1 MQAQQAQLVHQE
13 EMQALGQRTKEVLQ
27 KRDGAQVEQARQLQL
42 LQERLHETEAALQQQ
57 AAAMAAL
64 C

>member
-1 MQAQQAQLVHQE
+1 MQAAQAQTEHQA
-13 EMQALGQRTKEVLQ
+13 EMQALAQRTKEVLQ
-27 KRDGAQVEQARQLQL
+27 KRDSLHAEQARKLHIM
-42 LQERLHETEAALQQQ
+42 QERLQEAEAAMQQQ